1 MTRMMTQ
8 ANHSSKLAAN
18 NNSVSSFLEVLMN
31 NKQLDALIKAKQD
44 TQKTVDRG
52 LTFRIARGKP
62 SWVVKY
68 TLRGKRAQIALPHAY
83 PKCSITEAKR
93 LALDIRAKVKD
104 GIDPKAERAKAQK
117 IEIGNVN
124 ELFEDWFEHDIQ
136 KRLKHPEIPKRIY
149 TKEIK
154 PYLGHFAV
162 VDVTP
167 TDIRVILQEVSAS
180 GRPSTTNQTLMY
192 AKQMFRHAVKLN
204 LIVFNPAQPF
214 TQNDAGGIQ
223 ESRERFLT
231 ESDIQKTFATFRQHK
246 DIFTRENYLACC
258 LLLCLGVR
266 KTELTSAQWKDFD
279 LENGLWYMPEDNKVN
294 TAITIPLPDL
304 VLTWLEELRIRACGS
319 DYVFPARRAS
329 KRRGYISDDTLN
341 HALAKLFGKKVDSKK
356 KPYPN
361 YLGQAGVEH
370 FTIHDL
376 RRTCRT
382 LLSSLNVAGHI
393 AERCLNHSVKNK
405 HSSTEAIYDRH
416 DFLDERREALDK
428 LAEKLAPY
436 LV

>member
-1 MTRMMTQ
+1 
-8 ANHSSKLAAN
+8 
-18 NNSVSSFLEVLMN
+18 MN
-31 NKQLDALIKAKQD
+31 NKQLDSLIKAKID
-44 TQKTVDRG
+44 IQKTVDRG

-83 PKCSITEAKR
+83 PKCSIAEAKR
-93 LALDIRAKVKD
+93 LALEIRAKVKD
-104 GIDPKAERAKAQK
+104 GIDPKADRVKNQRVK
-117 IEIGNVN
+117 IGNVN
-124 ELFEDWFEHDIQ
+124 DLFNDWFEHDIL

-154 PYLGHFAV
+154 PYLGLFSV
-162 VDVTP
+162 NDVTP
-167 TDIRVILQEVSAS
+167 QDIRTLIAKVGAS
-180 GRPSTTNQTLMY
+180 GRPSTANQTLMY

-214 TQNDAGGIQ
+214 TQGDAGGIQ
-223 ESRERFLT
+223 ESRDRFLT
-231 ESDIQKTFATFRQHK
+231 ENEIQKSFEIFRQHK

-279 LENGLWYMPEDNKVN
+279 LENGLWNMPEENKTN
-294 TAITIPLPDL
+294 SAITIPLPDI
-304 VLTWLEELRIRACGS
+304 VITWLEELRIRACGS

-329 KRRGYISDDTLN
+329 KRREYISDDTLN
-341 HALAKLFGKKVDSKK
+341 HALAKLFGKKVDSNKH
-356 KPYPN
+356 PYPN
-361 YLGQAGVEH
+361 YLGQAGIEH

-376 RRTCRT
+376 RRTFRT
-382 LLSSLNVAGHI
+382 LLSSLGVPGHI
-393 AERCLNHSVKNK
+393 AERCLNHKLKNK
-405 HSSTEAIYDRH
+405 NSSTEAVYDRH
-416 DFLDERREALDK
+416 DFLNERREALNK
-428 LAEKLAPY
+428 LAEKLSLY